1 MNYNQIHRHIR
12 MILYRKMNVSFVSRS
27 YTANFYDDFGL
38 TNMELNL
45 LIYNVENHF
54 GITLDNGLENNI
66 NTINQLVDEV
76 YRVRELKFVQVA
88 SVA

>member
-1 MNYNQIHRHIR
+1 MTYHQIHRHIR
-12 MILYRKMNVSFVSRS
+12 MIINRKMNVREVSPV

-38 TNMELNL
+38 TQWELNL

-54 GITLDNGLENNI
+54 GITLDNDLEQNI
-66 NTINQLVDEV
+66 HTINQLVDEV
-76 YRVRELKFVQVA
+76 HKARASRFMPVA